1 MPSVITF
8 NPDSPTVPNRVTGYK
23 RSVQESDWAGVPNS
37 ILYYDPSGDPPEVS
51 LLIANLVPISEWKVE
66 GGIVVALTQA
76 DKDALAAQQA
86 IDAAA
91 AAVANLA
98 ALKVAVKAQLVNQH
112 ELRDAILAVVDV
124 MVPEIN
130 LLRAQHGLAARTAG
144 QVATALKN
152 AYDARVDSWT

>member
-76 DKDALAAQQA
+76 DKDALAAQAA
-86 IDAAA
+86 I
-91 AAVANLA
+91 VTQIFVGN
-98 ALKVAVKAQLVNQH
+98 
-112 ELRDAILAVVDV
+112 
-124 MVPEIN
+124 
-130 LLRAQHGLAARTAG
+130 ARTSVLSNMSTESLI
-144 QVATALKN
+144 QVPLTG
-152 AYDARVDSWT
+152 